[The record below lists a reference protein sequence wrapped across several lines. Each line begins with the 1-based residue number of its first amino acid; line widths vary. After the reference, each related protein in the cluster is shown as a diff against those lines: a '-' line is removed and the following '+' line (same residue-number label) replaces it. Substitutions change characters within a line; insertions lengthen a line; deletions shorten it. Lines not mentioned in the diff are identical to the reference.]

1 MQKLKTFN
9 FSVFLWVP
17 TGFLSFWWAVLITLA
32 LILRHLIEKFSNG
45 KRFSTLT
52 PFNLIRIF
60 FSTDT
65 LRPFATHEK
74 IHKLRHTDEKEGSLK
89 F

>member
-1 MQKLKTFN
+1 M
-9 FSVFLWVP
+9 VR
-17 TGFLSFWWAVLITLA
+17 TL
-32 LILRHLIEKFSNG
+32 G

-74 IHKLRHTDEKEGSLK
+74 IQKLRHTDEKEGSFK